1 MELYNKIKKNMIVA
15 TKEKDAEIK
24 DLLKVLISDIQR
36 DPNKDYNDDKV
47 ISIIK
52 KTVKSLYDNHELL
65 NETKYLVQAEYLE
78 RVYLPKQISSD
89 EIIEALN
96 KIDFDNLKNKMQAV
110 GIVMKQFP
118 KGSIDGKTVKEIIN
132 NQF

>member
-52 KTVKSLYDNHELL
+52 KTVKSLYDNYDLL
-65 NETKYLVQAEYLE
+65 DEDKYLIQAEYLE

>member
-65 NETKYLVQAEYLE
+65 NEDKYLVQAEYLE

-118 KGSIDGKTVKEIIN
+118 KGSVDGKTVKEIIN